1 MPTCDQEDL
10 LQRHLRALLGDIAP
24 ATEALLRQQLEW
36 VALGGGDTLM
46 TQGEPGD
53 SMYLVISG
61 RLRAYA
67 QADDGTEQLLREMG
81 RGQVIGEMSLYTDAP
96 RSATVVAIRE
106 SVLVR
111 LGKAAFL
118 TLLGSSAQLS
128 MTLTRQL
135 IERLQGPPA
144 GPARPVAIALLP
156 VSADVDVAALGQLLA
171 AELGRQLRVCQ
182 VDAARIDRDCAQPG
196 LAEDAGAEAD
206 TRIGQHL
213 DALEAAHD
221 VVLLLANAQAGPWT
235 RRCSRRCDE
244 MLLLAQASQPA
255 QLHPIES
262 QILMQRQARAE
273 ARETLVLLH
282 PAEQRSPRGTRQ
294 WLQRRPVD
302 GHLHIRPAL
311 ARDIARLARFMSGT
325 AVGLVLA
332 GGGARGLAH
341 LGIYRALQE
350 HGIEVDCVGGTSIG
364 SVMAALVAMD
374 RPLPELMTVARQSFG
389 SNPTGDFNLLPM
401 LSLIAGRRMRR
412 VLDQSVQALMGHAG
426 DIEDLWKTYFCVAS
440 NYSQAREQCLTQGEL
455 TRAIRASSAI
465 PGALPP
471 VLIDGDLLCDGGTF
485 ANFPV
490 DRMRALHGVGR
501 VIGVDLASRKYKPIA
516 LDEVPGS
523 WALWRDRW
531 RPWARRR
538 FRLPSL
544 MAYLMNVTIL
554 YSSSR
559 QHQARARTD
568 LYFNP
573 PLERVG
579 MLQWKRFD
587 DIVAQGHAHGLSVLA
602 ALPERTRAFFGA
614 TP

>member
-1 MPTCDQEDL
+1 MPTRDQEDL
-10 LQRHLRALLGDIAP
+10 LQRHLHALLGELEP
-24 ATEALLRQQLEW
+24 AADALLRQQLEW
-36 VALGGGDTLM
+36 VALGGGQTLM
-46 TQGEPGD
+46 TQGDPGD
-53 SMYLVISG
+53 SMYIVISG

-67 QADDGTEQLLREMG
+67 QSDDGTEQLLREMG
-81 RGQVIGEMSLYTDAP
+81 RGQVIGEMSLYTNAP

-111 LGKAAFL
+111 LGKQAFL
-118 TLLGSSAQLS
+118 ALLGSSAQLS

-135 IERLQGPPA
+135 IERLQGPQT
-144 GPARPVAIALLP
+144 GQTRPVAIALLP
-156 VSADVDVAALGQLLA
+156 ISDAVDLPAIGQLLA
-171 AELGRQLRVCQ
+171 AELGRRQRVCL
-182 VDAARIDRDCAQPG
+182 VDAASLDQACRQSG
-196 LAEDAGAEAD
+196 LADDDSPDAEV
-206 TRIGQHL
+206 RIGQHL

-221 VVLLLANAQAGPWT
+221 IVLLLANTEPGPWS

-244 MLLLAQASQPA
+244 MLLLANAQQAA
-255 QLHPIES
+255 QLHPIET
-262 QILMQRQARAE
+262 QILLKRQARAE

-302 GHLHIRPAL
+302 GHLHIRPTL
-311 ARDIARLARFMSGT
+311 PRDIARLARVMSGT

-350 HGIEVDCVGGTSIG
+350 HGIEIDCVGGTSIG

-374 RPLPELMTVARQSFG
+374 RPLPELMTVARQSFA

-401 LSLIAGRRMRR
+401 ISLIAGRKMRR
-412 VLDQSVQALMGHAG
+412 VLDAAVQALMGHAG
-426 DIEDLWKTYFCVAS
+426 DIEDLWKSYYCVAS
-440 NYSQAREQCLTQGEL
+440 NYSQAREQCLTRGKL
-455 TRAIRASSAI
+455 APAIRASSAI

-490 DRMRALHGVGR
+490 DRMRAQHGVGR
-501 VIGVDLASRKYKPIA
+501 VIGVDLSSRKYKPIA

-559 QHQARARTD
+559 QHQARDRTD

-587 DIVAQGHAHGLSVLA
+587 DIVAQGHAHGQSVLA
-602 ALPERTRAFFGA
+602 ALPEGKLATFGA
-614 TP
+614 AP